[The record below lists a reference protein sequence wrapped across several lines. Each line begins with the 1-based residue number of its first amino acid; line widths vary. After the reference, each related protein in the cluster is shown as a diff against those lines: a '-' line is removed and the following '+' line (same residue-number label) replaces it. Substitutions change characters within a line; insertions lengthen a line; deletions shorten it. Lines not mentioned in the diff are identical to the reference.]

1 MKSSLIRR
9 TGVWGL
15 MYTAYQIW
23 RSIPPQH
30 RKRVI
35 AETRKHAPRVAKG
48 VANRVRSSK
57 PPKD

>member
-1 MKSSLIRR
+1 MRSLLIRR

-30 RKRVI
+30 RQRVI
-35 AETRKHAPRVAKG
+35 AETKKHGPRVAKS
-48 VANRVRSSK
+48 VANRVRSPK